1 MNISDLGEPYANFR
15 SRREHI
21 IPIRDMQGSE
31 SHMGFLVG
39 PLVIL
44 LSHLLTELHDAL
56 WDTIQLLNCREVN
69 TFVPDTAT
77 TSS

>member
-1 MNISDLGEPYANFR
+1 
-15 SRREHI
+15 
-21 IPIRDMQGSE
+21 
-31 SHMGFLVG
+31 MGFLVG